1 MFTGL
6 IEEIGVIRGIQRGGQ
21 TLILTIEASKVLE
34 DVQLGDSIAVNG
46 VCLTVVRYDATTMA
60 MDVMPETYRNTTLKD
75 LSIGSRVNLE
85 RAMAAKGRFGGHVV
99 QGHVDGTGVII
110 LRKQDENAVRF
121 SIKPDDPELFRYI
134 IERGSITVDGI
145 SLTVAASSDEYFQVS
160 IIPHTLAETVLYDKQ
175 SGERVNIE
183 TDLMGK
189 YVYHFLQ
196 RGDLRE
202 QVSITQSKKTRI
214 TEQYLADQGFI

>member
-1 MFTGL
+1 M
-6 IEEIGVIRGIQRGGQ
+6 
-21 TLILTIEASKVLE
+21 
-34 DVQLGDSIAVNG
+34 
-46 VCLTVVRYDATTMA
+46 
-60 MDVMPETYRNTTLKD
+60 
-75 LSIGSRVNLE
+75 
-85 RAMAAKGRFGGHVV
+85 
-99 QGHVDGTGVII
+99 
-110 LRKQDENAVRF
+110 
-121 SIKPDDPELFRYI
+121 FRYI